1 MRIEEIIQKIGESLF
16 EMRNDLTVDTELD
29 TLEGWDSL
37 GRLGL
42 VVLSQEF
49 FGRNLDTKALREC
62 TTIGDIVNLVRPI
75 AVVMTAKSEETG

>member
-1 MRIEEIIQKIGESLF
+1 MRIEEIIQKIGEALF

-49 FGRNLDTKALREC
+49 FGRNIDTKALREC
-62 TTIGDIVNLVRPI
+62 KTIGDIVNLVRPI
-75 AVVMTAKSEETG
+75 TVVMTVKSEETG